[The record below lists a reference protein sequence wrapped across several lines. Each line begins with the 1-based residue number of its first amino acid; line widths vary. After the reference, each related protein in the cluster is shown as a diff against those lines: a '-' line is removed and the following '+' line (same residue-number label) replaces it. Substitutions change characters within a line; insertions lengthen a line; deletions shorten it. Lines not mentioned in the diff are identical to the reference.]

1 MNIFPT
7 QPRLTKHDAHNLLPH
22 TGNVRIPLK
31 KFLATNP
38 DIDTLKKLVLLE
50 IEVAKTKEQPMQFL
64 RRGVVKTV
72 LKRIQEIEN
81 TQILNN
87 IENEIRTAKR

>member
-7 QPRLTKHDAHNLLPH
+7 QPRLTKSDVHDLLPH
-22 TGNVRIPLK
+22 MGNVRIPLK

-72 LKRIQEIEN
+72 LKRIQEIEMSE
-81 TQILNN
+81 ILGN
-87 IENEIRTAKR
+87 IETAVKP